1 MVRSV
6 NRAARQ
12 AIAEFLRLESASGLL
27 LVAAAA
33 LAIGVANSPLQAMY
47 DTVLQ
52 THLTVT
58 LGGFGVDKPLLL
70 WVNDGLMAVFFML
83 VGLELKREVV
93 DGELSSPSQ
102 LTLPALAA
110 FGGLAVPALVFWWIN
125 RGDAAAMHGWAIP
138 TATDIAFALAVLSL
152 LGSRVPVSL
161 KIFLT
166 TIAII
171 DDLAAILIIAVFYS
185 GDLSGVALAGA
196 GLGLAL
202 LFTFNR
208 LGVLRLAPYILVG
221 AGIWLLVLKSGV
233 HATLAGV
240 AVAAFIPLKAGDQAS
255 PARQLEHN
263 LHPWVAFAILPLFAF
278 CNAGVSLHGAG
289 PGTLT
294 EGVSLG
300 ILLGLFVG
308 KQLGVF
314 GMTALGLGLG
324 LARRPANTTL
334 PQLYAVSI
342 ICGVGFTMSLFIGSL
357 AFEHA
362 HFELDAAVKLG
373 VMAGSLLS
381 ALLGLLVLHFSLP
394 PVPNVKAE

>member
-1 MVRSV
+1 M
-6 NRAARQ
+6 A
-12 AIAEFLRLESASGLL
+12 SALL
-27 LVAAAA
+27 AMA
-33 LAIGVANSPLQAMY
+33 VANSPLLNVY
-47 DTVLQ
+47 DSLLQ
-52 THLTVT
+52 TRLIVT
-58 LGGFGVDKPLLL
+58 LGGLGVDKPLFL
-70 WVNDGLMAVFFML
+70 WVNDGLMAVFFLL

-93 DGELSSPSQ
+93 NGELSSASQ
-102 LTLPALAA
+102 LSLPALAA
-110 FGGLAVPALVFWWIN
+110 FGGLGAPAIIFWLIN
-125 RGDAAAMHGWAIP
+125 RGDAAAMNGWAIP

-152 LGSRVPVSL
+152 LGSRVPVAL

-171 DDLAAILIIAVFYS
+171 DDLAAILIIAVFYT
-185 GDLSGVALAGA
+185 GDLSGLALAGA

-208 LGVLRLAPYILVG
+208 CGVLRLAPYILVG

-240 AVAAFIPLKAGDQAS
+240 AVAAFVPLKAGDQPS

-263 LHPWVAFAILPLFAF
+263 LHPWVAYGILPLFAF
-278 CNAGVSLHGAG
+278 CNAGVSLRGVGLGA
-289 PGTLT
+289 LS

-314 GMTALGLGLG
+314 AMTAIGLGLG
-324 LARRPANTTL
+324 LAPRPSGSTL
-334 PQLYAVSI
+334 TQLYAVSV

-357 AFEHA
+357 AFEHGTFMLA
-362 HFELDAAVKLG
+362 AAVKLG

-394 PVPNVKAE
+394 AKV

>member
-1 MVRSV
+1 MIKS
-6 NRAARQ
+6 ATSSARQ
-12 AIAEFLRLESASGLL
+12 AIAEFLRLESSSGML
-27 LVAAAA
+27 LVGGAM
-33 LAIGVANSPLQAMY
+33 LAMAVANSPWQGGY
-47 DTVLQ
+47 DALLQ
-52 THLTVT
+52 TRLIVT
-58 LGGFGVDKPLLL
+58 LGGLGVDKPLVL
-70 WVNDGLMAVFFML
+70 WVNDGLMAVFFLL

-102 LTLPALAA
+102 LTLPVLAA
-110 FGGLAVPALVFWWIN
+110 LGGLAVPALVFWWIN
-125 RGDAAAMHGWAIP
+125 RGDAAAMSGWAIP

-171 DDLAAILIIAVFYS
+171 DDLAAILIIAAFYS
-185 GDLSGVALAGA
+185 GDLSGAVLAGA

-240 AVAAFIPLKAGDQAS
+240 AVAAFIPLKAGAQTS
-255 PARQLEHN
+255 PARRLEHN
-263 LHPWVAFAILPLFAF
+263 LHPWVAFGILPLFAF
-278 CNAGVSLHGAG
+278 CNAGVSLHGVGLNA
-289 PGTLT
+289 LT
-294 EGVSLG
+294 DGVSLG

-324 LARRPANTTL
+324 LARVPANTTL

-357 AFEHA
+357 AFEHGN
-362 HFELDAAVKLG
+362 FMLDAAVKLG

-394 PVPNVKAE
+394 ARE